1 MIKRLSY
8 LFCLVFCLTSC
19 DWINPEEP
27 IPSYLIV
34 SEPTFSTNPN
44 EGSAATNITEVWIFL
59 DDEFMGAFPI
69 PATVPILKEGNAA
82 LRVEAGIR
90 VDGRSATPDIY
101 PFYMPYRQNINLS
114 AGSEITVQPN
124 FRYRPETKFALIED
138 FERGTSIFRD
148 IITGTAQSRMRIS
161 NEAPFEGGGSGFIQ
175 LTDTDAFVEIASA
188 GRYQD
193 LLVNGNSVYLEVH
206 YRSEV
211 PVSFG
216 ILGYQQGSTEPSE
229 LTYRAG
235 FNPSVEWNKI
245 YFDFTPIIFGSL
257 SDQFKIILQAAL
269 PLDENNNFAL
279 DRAQVFL
286 DNIKLVHF

>member
-1 MIKRLSY
+1 MIKQLGY
-8 LFCLVFCLTSC
+8 LFCLVFCLSSC

-34 SEPTFSTNPN
+34 SDPTFSTEPN
-44 EGSAATNITEVWIFL
+44 EGSAATNITEVWVFV

-69 PATVPILKEGNAA
+69 PATIPILKEGSAE

-101 PFYMPYRQNINLS
+101 PFYTPYQQNINLS
-114 AGSEITVQPN
+114 AGSEITVQPA
-124 FRYRPETKFALIED
+124 FRYRTETKFALIED
-138 FERGTSIFRD
+138 FERSTPIFRD
-148 IITGTAQSRMRIS
+148 IITGTAQSQMRIS
-161 NEAPFEGGGSGFIQ
+161 NAAPFEGGGSGLIQ
-175 LTDTDAFVEIASA
+175 LTNTDAFVEIATA

-193 LLVNGNSVYLEVH
+193 LLENGNSVYLEMN

-216 ILGYQQGSTEPSE
+216 ILGYQQNSTEPSE
-229 LTYRAG
+229 LVYRAG
-235 FNPSVEWNKI
+235 FNPSTEWNKI
-245 YFDFTPIIFGSL
+245 YFDLTPIIFGSQ

-269 PLDENNNFAL
+269 PLDENNTFSL
-279 DRAQVFL
+279 DSAQVFL